1 MKNALQKPPQGSV
14 SRGQGWAARIGV
26 LAVGAA
32 VCISTLSPTTASA
45 GSVSQLKF
53 LQTLAQ
59 LTGDGGQFSAS
70 SSGSDYV
77 QWAKNKG
84 MVQDWN
90 AKGKLS
96 SDVVA
101 LSLVQLFG
109 LNPRRYGGDLY
120 RNLEREGIIIERT
133 SSVSSEALAALYD
146 NPVVTLKTFQLAAV
160 STSPTKPGSENGN
173 GAGFGF
179 GWYVHNGVP
188 LPPGHP
194 TLPPGL
200 EKKVGTPNVRR

>member
-1 MKNALQKPPQGSV
+1 MKNAVQKPQGLV
-14 SRGQGWAARIGV
+14 IRGQGWAVRLGV

-32 VCISTLSPTTASA
+32 FCFFVLNPSPASA
-45 GSVSQLKF
+45 GSVSQLKY

-70 SSGSDYV
+70 STGSDYA
-77 QWAKNKG
+77 QWARNKG
-84 MVQDWN
+84 MAQDWN
-90 AKGKLS
+90 PKGKLS

-109 LNPRRYGGDLY
+109 LNPRKYGGDLY
-120 RNLEREGIIIERT
+120 RNLEREGIVIER
-133 SSVSSEALAALYD
+133 SSTVSSEALAALVD

-160 STSPTKPGSENGN
+160 STSPTKPGTG
-173 GAGFGF
+173 GGFGF
-179 GWYVHNGVP
+179 GWYVNHGVP
-188 LPPGHP
+188 LPSGYP